1 MRTGSTLTVSNY
13 AKVLSEQNAQFG
25 LVADNVTV
33 TLVNSSVVGNG
44 TKDLQLTF
52 GTRADLQ
59 LTLGTYSCDP
69 TVLVRGSA
77 SISCSH

>member
-33 TLVNSSVVGNG
+33 TLVNCNESSNLAGVVEEPV
-44 TKDLQLTF
+44 F
-52 GTRADLQ
+52 GTPDPAS
-59 LTLGTYSCDP
+59 GTEHDIKTSV
-69 TVLVRGSA
+69 TF
-77 SISCSH
+77 